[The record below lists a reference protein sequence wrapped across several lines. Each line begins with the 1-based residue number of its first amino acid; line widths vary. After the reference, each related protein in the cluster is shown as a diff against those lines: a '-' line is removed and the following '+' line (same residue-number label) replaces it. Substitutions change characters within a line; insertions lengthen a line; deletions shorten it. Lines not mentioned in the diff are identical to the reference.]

1 MNQVL
6 RILIC
11 DDQQI
16 TSDGL
21 ELMLNLEA
29 DMEVIGVAPNGAE
42 AVDMATKLQPDIVL
56 MDLNM
61 PIMNGTE
68 ATRHI
73 HQQFPNMAILVL
85 TTYDDDEWVFDA
97 ICAGAKG
104 YLLKDTPRVDLVNAV
119 RGTVQGKSF
128 IDPEVAGKLLNQV
141 AGQTK
146 RPESGLC
153 QKLSSRELEI
163 LDLIAQGMTNQS
175 IAQQLFLSDG
185 TVRNYVSSIFAKL
198 GVTERTQAAV
208 IAVRHGLG

>member
-1 MNQVL
+1 MM

-21 ELMLNLEA
+21 ELMLNLES
-29 DMEVIGVAPNGAE
+29 DMEVVGIAPNGAD
-42 AVDMATKLQPDIVL
+42 AVEMATKLQPDIVL

-73 HQQFPNMAILVL
+73 HQLFPDMAILVL

-97 ICAGAKG
+97 IRAGANG
-104 YLLKDTPRVDLVNAV
+104 YLLKDTPRVDLINAV
-119 RGTVQGKSF
+119 RGTAQGKSF

-141 AGQTK
+141 AGQMAQPDST
-146 RPESGLC
+146 LW
-153 QKLSSRELEI
+153 QKLSPRELEI
-163 LDLIAQGMTNQS
+163 LGLIAQGMTNQS
-175 IAQQLFLSDG
+175 IAKQLFLSDG

>member
-1 MNQVL
+1 MI

-21 ELMLNLEA
+21 ELMLNLES
-29 DMEVIGVAPNGAE
+29 DMEVVGVAPNGAD
-42 AVDMATKLQPDIVL
+42 AVEMASKLQPDIVL

-61 PIMNGTE
+61 PIMTGAE

-73 HQQFPNMAILVL
+73 HQQFPDMAILVL

-97 ICAGAKG
+97 IRAGANG
-104 YLLKDTPRVDLVNAV
+104 YLLKDTPRIDLINAV
-119 RGTVQGKSF
+119 RGTAQGKSF

-141 AGQTK
+141 AGQTAQ
-146 RPESGLC
+146 PDSTLW
-153 QKLSSRELEI
+153 QKLSPRELEI
-163 LDLIAQGMTNQS
+163 LGLIAQGMTNQS
-175 IAQQLFLSDG
+175 IAAQLFLSDG